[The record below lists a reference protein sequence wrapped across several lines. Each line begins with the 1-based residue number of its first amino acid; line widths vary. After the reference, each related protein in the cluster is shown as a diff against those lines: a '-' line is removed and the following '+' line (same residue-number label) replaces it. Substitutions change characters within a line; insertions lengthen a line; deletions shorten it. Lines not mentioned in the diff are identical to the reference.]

1 MNVFIISKIEINH
14 NFNIE
19 NIKKIIDFS
28 LDVDVVKF
36 QKFSL
41 EFNKKLQIYIDQYFK
56 KK

>member
-19 NIKKIIDFS
+19 NIKKIINFS

-41 EFNKKLQIYIDQYFK
+41 EFNKKLQIFIDQYFK